1 MLDKVVFLLD
11 LCTCSQQYN
20 MAYSGLFFQ
29 ELGSFEYPCVCVLI
43 TQSCPAFCDPH
54 GVQSTRLCCPW
65 NSPVKNT
72 GVGCHSLLQG
82 IFPTPGTEPR
92 SPVLQADSFTN
103 WATGKPLALLG
114 KGPFPF
120 DSWVSWTEELLCSLF
135 ACFGGAVFT
144 FEACLFLL
152 STLCSTLFW
161 LSSSVNWK
169 SKLPFKREK
178 RFHNGKTRL

>member
-82 IFPTPGTEPR
+82 IFLTQG
-92 SPVLQADSFTN
+92 LN
-103 WATGKPLALLG
+103 LGLLHCRQ
-114 KGPFPF
+114 
-120 DSWVSWTEELLCSLF
+120 T
-135 ACFGGAVFT
+135 FT
-144 FEACLFLL
+144 FFRATREGGPDSCRHWDNCYFVGYNIEKTTQQHTCRPRRLYD
-152 STLCSTLFW
+152 
-161 LSSSVNWK
+161 SVVLETEVI
-169 SKLPFKREK
+169 SKNFSNTNFNLK
-178 RFHNGKTRL
+178 N